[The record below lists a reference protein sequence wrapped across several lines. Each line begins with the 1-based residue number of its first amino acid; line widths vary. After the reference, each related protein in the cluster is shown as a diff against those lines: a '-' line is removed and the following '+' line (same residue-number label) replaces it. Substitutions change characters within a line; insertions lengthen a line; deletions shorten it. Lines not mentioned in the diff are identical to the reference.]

1 MEHKHKYDAHGNKIC
16 CTQTEKV
23 YTKAGA
29 KELVKEEHHKN
40 EGHNHGHND
49 DDGHDHNN
57 ASGSPFKMFFPSI
70 LSLLLLLIAIAVDNW
85 MPQEWF
91 KGTFRFFWY

>member
-1 MEHKHKYDAHGNKIC
+1 MEHKHKYDAQGKQIC

-40 EGHNHGHND
+40 
-49 DDGHDHNN
+49 DGHDHSHSDDDVMTTVMP
-57 ASGSPFKMFFPSI
+57 AAVHLKCFFHPSFPCYFY
-70 LSLLLLLIAIAVDNW
+70 LL
-85 MPQEWF
+85 P
-91 KGTFRFFWY
+91 